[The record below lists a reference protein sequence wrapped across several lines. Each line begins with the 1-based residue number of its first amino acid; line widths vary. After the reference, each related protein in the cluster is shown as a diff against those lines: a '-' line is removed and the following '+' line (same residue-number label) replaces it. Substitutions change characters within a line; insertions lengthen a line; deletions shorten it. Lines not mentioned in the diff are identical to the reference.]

1 MEGRYPKDFK
11 FIGWHPNCKERSGGY
26 YVVHR
31 LHQFSRTGGGGAA
44 ELAVGEMLAKYNGKQ
59 VEFLPESGG
68 GNRADFQFDGMKWD
82 VKLINTANTET
93 IRKYIKNA
101 RKADCAIF
109 YWDKESA
116 KLEDLH
122 SAVNK
127 EMSRLSK
134 ENRVNEIPDIYY
146 MQNGLLRLLWKK

>member
-1 MEGRYPKDFK
+1 
-11 FIGWHPNCKERSGGY
+11 
-26 YVVHR
+26 
-31 LHQFSRTGGGGAA
+31 
-44 ELAVGEMLAKYNGKQ
+44 MLAKYNGKQ
-59 VEFLPESGG
+59 VEFLPKSGG
-68 GNRADFQFDGMKWD
+68 RNRADFQFDGMKWD